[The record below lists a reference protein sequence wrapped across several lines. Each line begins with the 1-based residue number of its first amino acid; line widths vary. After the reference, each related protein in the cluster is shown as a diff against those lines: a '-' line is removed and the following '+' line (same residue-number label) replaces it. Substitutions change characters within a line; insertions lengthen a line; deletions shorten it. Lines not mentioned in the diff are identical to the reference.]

1 MKLKILASGSSGNST
16 FLEINNKKFLI
27 DVGISSSAIEKS
39 LRSFDVD
46 PKTIDYILLT
56 HTHVDHVRGL
66 EVFCKKNKPQVY
78 ITEKIHKDIPF
89 LKNNFFYIKENII
102 IENIEVS
109 LIKTSHDSSESY
121 GYIFEN
127 TEESLVYITDT
138 GYINKKTRAKIKDKK
153 IYVIESNHD
162 VEMLMNTRRPHAIKM
177 RILGDKGHLSN
188 EDSADCICEII
199 GPKTKKIILTHLSEE
214 ANTPEKA
221 YEIMKKRIQ
230 EKATIIVAQ
239 KEGTELFE
247 L

>member
-1 MKLKILASGSSGNST
+1 MRLKIIASGSSGNST
-16 FLEINNKKFLI
+16 FLEINNKRFLI
-27 DVGISSSAIEKS
+27 DVGISCSAIEKS
-39 LRSFDVD
+39 LKEFGVD
-46 PKTIDYILLT
+46 PKSINYILLT
-56 HTHVDHVRGL
+56 HTHSDHVRGL
-66 EVFCKKNKPQVY
+66 EVFCKKHKTQVY

-89 LKNNFFYIKENII
+89 LKNNFFYIQNKFY
-102 IENIEVS
+102 IEDLEVT
-109 LIKTSHDSSESY
+109 LIKTSHDSTESY

-127 TEESLVYITDT
+127 GKENLVYITDT
-138 GYINKKTRAKIKDKK
+138 GYINKKTREKIKNKN

-162 VEMLMNTRRPHAIKM
+162 VEMLMNTNRPHAIKM

-188 EDSADCICEII
+188 EDSADCISEII
-199 GPKTKKIILTHLSEE
+199 GPNTKKVVLAHLSEE

-221 YEIMKKRIQ
+221 YQIMRERIQ